1 MNKYKYTNND
11 NDKDKDNDNDKD
23 KDKAAFFNIMRD
35 ELTDDD
41 DEYNDNDWE
50 YAPIPVLN
58 QVEQKKLQERKLM
71 EEADA
76 ALAEELFSEGQHNTP
91 LNNPTNTPTINPIKV
106 KGAKDMHTINQKR
119 LKQESERIKQIKA
132 EKKRIREMYGEAAAD
147 EYDELYGHIA
157 EKY

>member
-11 NDKDKDNDNDKD
+11 KDKE
-23 KDKAAFFNIMRD
+23 AFFNIMRD

-76 ALAEELFSEGQHNTP
+76 ALAEELFSEGQQ
-91 LNNPTNTPTINPIKV
+91 NNPINEPTNTPNNNPVNKPVKV
-106 KGAKDMHTINQKR
+106 KGSKDMHMINEKR
-119 LKQESERIKQIKA
+119 LKQESERIKQIKT
-132 EKKRIREMYGEAAAD
+132 EKNRIREMYGEAAAD

>member
-1 MNKYKYTNND
+1 MNKYID
-11 NDKDKDNDNDKD
+11 NDKDKET
-23 KDKAAFFNIMRD
+23 FFNIMRD

-76 ALAEELFSEGQHNTP
+76 ALAEELFSEGQQQNTP
-91 LNNPTNTPTINPIKV
+91 INKPVNNPTNEPINNPGK
-106 KGAKDMHTINQKR
+106 
-119 LKQESERIKQIKA
+119 
-132 EKKRIREMYGEAAAD
+132 
-147 EYDELYGHIA
+147 
-157 EKY
+157 